1 MATFVDDAA
10 YKRYL
15 EARNLSG
22 EGYTTMELLAIA
34 AAREIPDRAYAFAG
48 TGLPLIGTMAAQQ
61 LQAPRLTLILEAGS
75 VGPVVEHIP
84 IAVSDPR
91 GCLKATTV
99 SSMIDAFGTTAL
111 RGWITFGILGGAEMD
126 MYGNIN
132 STVIGDYWPAG
143 VSGNKQGP
151 KVRLTGSGGAN
162 NIAAL
167 ADILLAMFVQEER
180 RFPRKAG
187 YITTVAGLRGPKGE
201 TRYDYG
207 LFRGG
212 RLAVASDLGIFRNDT
227 EDGRL
232 RLDVYYP
239 GVEVKDIVD
248 NTGWEIDPGAAKVM
262 APPTYDELKVL
273 RLIVDP
279 TRIYLGR
286 KSKRELA
293 REAAAAKK

>member
-1 MATFVDDAA
+1 MPTQVDDAA
-10 YKRYL
+10 YQRYL
-15 EARNLSG
+15 EARNLSADS
-22 EGYTTMELLAIA
+22 YTTMELLAIA
-34 AAREIPDRAYAFAG
+34 AAREIPDGAYAFAG
-48 TGLPLIGTMAAQQ
+48 TGLPLIGTMAAQH
-61 LQAPRLTLILEAGS
+61 LEAPRLTLILEAGS

-91 GCLKATTV
+91 GCLKATTI
-99 SSMIDAFGTTAL
+99 SSMIDAFGTTAF
-111 RGWITFGILGGAEMD
+111 RGWITFGILGGAEID

-143 VSGNKQGP
+143 VSGTRQGP

-180 RFPRKAG
+180 RFPRKVG
-187 YITTVAGLRGPKGE
+187 YITTVAGMRGPRGE

-212 RLAVASDLGIFRNDT
+212 KLAVASDLGIFRNNPET
-227 EDGRL
+227 GIL
-232 RLDVYYP
+232 GLDVYYP
-239 GVEVKDIVD
+239 GVNVQDIVD
-248 NTGWEIDPGAAKVM
+248 NTGWEIDPSKARVM
-262 APPTYDELKVL
+262 PPPTREELKVL
-273 RLIVDP
+273 RYVVDP

-293 REAAAAKK
+293 REAAARGK